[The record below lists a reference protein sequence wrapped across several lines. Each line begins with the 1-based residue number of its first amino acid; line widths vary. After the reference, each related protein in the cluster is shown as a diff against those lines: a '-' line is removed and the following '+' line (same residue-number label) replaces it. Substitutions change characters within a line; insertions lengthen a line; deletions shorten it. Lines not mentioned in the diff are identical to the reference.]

1 MVIVM
6 GGSCLAAASVRT
18 QVPTAESAACA
29 VWPTASQLPTT
40 AAVTVLDKLVI
51 GSSSLLHSDRIV
63 LQAAALVMGVA
74 VWIQPPFSPQ
84 CHELHRHRQS
94 QIE

>member
-6 GGSCLAAASVRT
+6 GGSCLAAASVQT

-51 GSSSLLHSDRIV
+51 GSPRCYSDRIV
-63 LQAAALVMGVA
+63 LQAAH
-74 VWIQPPFSPQ
+74 W
-84 CHELHRHRQS
+84 
-94 QIE
+94 